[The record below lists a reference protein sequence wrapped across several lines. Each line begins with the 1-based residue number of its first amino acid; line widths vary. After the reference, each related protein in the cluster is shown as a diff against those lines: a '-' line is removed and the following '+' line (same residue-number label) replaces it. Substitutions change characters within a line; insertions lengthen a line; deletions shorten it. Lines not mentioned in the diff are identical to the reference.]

1 MNDIFIPLTEL
12 RNHCVN
18 TVIFFGIR
26 LATQVL
32 SLTTSLTVLHRGVYC
47 CERNLFAS

>member
-1 MNDIFIPLTEL
+1 MNDIFITLTEL
-12 RNHCVN
+12 TNHCVN
-18 TVIFFGIR
+18 TVTFLGIR

-32 SLTTSLTVLHRGVYC
+32 SLTISLTVLHRGVYG